1 MKRRRNIETMAP
13 VTLARN
19 EGDRLRR
26 VIVCAP
32 RSEYFQVNNLKAHN
46 IEAVA
51 DPVRAKEQHQ
61 RLRAALRGA
70 GARVVN
76 IQELRGHPN
85 SVFARDASLVTPEGY
100 IVLRMGLPTRR
111 GEEASLARVLKALGV
126 PRAGAIQPPGTVE
139 GGDVILAGR
148 VAFIGLSG
156 RSNASGVQQLS
167 HLLSKMGFE
176 VRAIHLAAA
185 RLHLGGEMSLV
196 GPETVLCYRGVFPR
210 GYFEG
215 FDIIEIPESEKASAN
230 VIALGDREVICEKK
244 NTVAA
249 KALRKAGFRVRTLD
263 LSEFVKGRGG
273 PSCLIMP
280 VDRAD

>member
-1 MKRRRNIETMAP
+1 MAP